1 MSNMASNGPEAA
13 SASTDADPR
22 RHVTFLEPSAARTST
37 RQRPT
42 HLQPLATGHINPY
55 HRRHSGPYLNYP
67 VSANPMSPTTPNSA
81 VSLATP
87 SLLGVREYYRENGLY
102 TAFQAPSPPTA
113 PPPTPTNPRRHSIVS
128 PTGLASRFDR
138 LQASSPQSAGMSS
151 RSPRRSIVDESRD
164 ILLAGI
170 NRNELSRLGSIVA
183 ETMSGPDRR
192 PSEQPVVTLGKPPPG
207 RLREWGYAYLGNAK
221 TADVFVRAMHIRPTG
236 KDTERRDSVM
246 SNKSEE
252 DDSIVVPQSDE
263 DHFVIRARV
272 FPRSKQRKPFL
283 IQRRFN
289 KADLH
294 RGSPVKA
301 EQTKGED
308 KCGKSDSGSGKEEG
322 RTEESSD
329 QMPGVEPSHPTS
341 KRTPSPQPTPSLP
354 PKPPGKALPPIVDS
368 KKRVM
373 PIRKFRFLAA
383 EKMIW
388 ALATNSSQIWTTLSG
403 TYLSSER

>member
-1 MSNMASNGPEAA
+1 
-13 SASTDADPR
+13 
-22 RHVTFLEPSAARTST
+22 
-37 RQRPT
+37 
-42 HLQPLATGHINPY
+42 
-55 HRRHSGPYLNYP
+55 
-67 VSANPMSPTTPNSA
+67 
-81 VSLATP
+81 
-87 SLLGVREYYRENGLY
+87 
-102 TAFQAPSPPTA
+102 
-113 PPPTPTNPRRHSIVS
+113 
-128 PTGLASRFDR
+128 
-138 LQASSPQSAGMSS
+138 MSS

-289 KADLH
+289 KSDLH
-294 RGSPVKA
+294 RGSPVKT

-308 KCGKSDSGSGKEEG
+308 KCGESDSGSGKEEG
-322 RTEESSD
+322 RTEKSSD
-329 QMPGVEPSHPTS
+329 QMPVVEPS
-341 KRTPSPQPTPSLP
+341 QPTPSLP

-383 EKMIW
+383 EKMSW
-388 ALATNSSQIWTTLSG
+388 ALTTNSSQIWTTRSG